1 MAFKMGDLNL
11 ISVANYLGYLEGKGQ
26 IVIDEEEQLYGLMEA
41 IDEDVD
47 KAARCT
53 SRPFFDF
60 WTEVEAAL
68 KRHYTPLAE

>member
-1 MAFKMGDLNL
+1 MAFKMGELNL

-26 IVIDEEEQLYGLMEA
+26 IVIDDEEQLYGLMEA

-47 KAARCT
+47 KAARCLL
-53 SRPFFDF
+53 SLFDF

-68 KRHYTPLAE
+68 KRHYTPPAK

>member
-47 KAARCT
+47 KAARCLL
-53 SRPFFDF
+53 SSSDF
-60 WTEVEAAL
+60 WTEVEAAI
-68 KRHYTPLAE
+68 KRNYVPPTE

>member
-1 MAFKMGDLNL
+1 MAFKMGELNL

-47 KAARCT
+47 KAAQCT
-53 SRPFFDF
+53 PCSFFDF
-60 WTEVEAAL
+60 WTEVEAAI
-68 KRHYTPLAE
+68 KRNYVPPTE

>member
-11 ISVANYLGYLEGKGQ
+11 ISVANYLSYLEGRGQ

-60 WTEVEAAL
+60 WTEVEAAI
-68 KRHYTPLAE
+68 KRNYVPPTE

>member
-1 MAFKMGDLNL
+1 MAFKMGELNL

-47 KAARCT
+47 KAAQCT
-53 SRPFFDF
+53 PCPFFDF
-60 WTEVEAAL
+60 YTEVEAAI
-68 KRHYTPLAE
+68 KRNYVPPTE

>member
-1 MAFKMGDLNL
+1 MAFKMGELNL

-47 KAARCT
+47 KAA
-53 SRPFFDF
+53 
-60 WTEVEAAL
+60 
-68 KRHYTPLAE
+68 